1 MKNKKPQYKKDGM
14 TKDEVKQL
22 GLTPDTKPKAA
33 FNWFPGHMLKAMRE
47 IKEKIKAVDIVLEIR
62 DARAPLV
69 TGNKE
74 LNEALRNKNR
84 LILFNKANLSDPV
97 DIEKWETWIKNQN
110 VNFMFINCFDKASIR
125 DVISK
130 ARSIV
135 EERRRESNPDIVT
148 PKAKL
153 RMMILGLPNTGKS
166 TIINQ
171 LVGKG
176 ITKVADKPGQTRVQQ
191 WITIDE
197 ELELLDTP
205 GVLPPVVEKEE
216 HGLWLSLIHAI
227 PDGIVGEEDPA
238 CYLIKHFMKKKS
250 ETFKERYKL
259 ESFDLTV
266 DQTIEAIA
274 KTRGAIKQKGLPDLE
289 RIYKIIIHD
298 FRQGDLGRVCFELP
312 PKN

>member
-1 MKNKKPQYKKDGM
+1 MKNNKPQYKKDGM
-14 TKDEVKQL
+14 TKDEVKKL
-22 GLTPDTKPKAA
+22 GLTPDKKPKAA

-47 IKEKIKAVDIVLEIR
+47 IKNKIKAVDIVLEIR
-62 DARAPLV
+62 DARVPLV
-69 TGNKE
+69 TGNRE

-84 LILFNKANLSDPV
+84 LILFNKANLSDPQE
-97 DIEKWETWIKNQN
+97 IEKWETWIKTQN
-110 VNFMFINCFDKASIR
+110 INFMFLNCFDKPSIR
-125 DVISK
+125 EVITR

-135 EERRRESNPDIVT
+135 EDRRRESNPDIVSN
-148 PKAKL
+148 KEKL

-205 GVLPPVVEKEE
+205 GVLPPIVEKEE
-216 HGLWLSLIHAI
+216 HGIWLSLIHAI
-227 PDGIVGEEDPA
+227 PDDIVGEEDPA
-238 CYLIKHFMKKKS
+238 CYLIKLLLKNKS
-250 ETFKERYKL
+250 EAFKERYKL
-259 ESFDLTV
+259 ETFDLTV
-266 DQTIEAIA
+266 DQALEAIA

-289 RIYKIIIHD
+289 RVFKIVIHD
-298 FRQGDLGRVCFELP
+298 FRQGDLGRVCFEAP